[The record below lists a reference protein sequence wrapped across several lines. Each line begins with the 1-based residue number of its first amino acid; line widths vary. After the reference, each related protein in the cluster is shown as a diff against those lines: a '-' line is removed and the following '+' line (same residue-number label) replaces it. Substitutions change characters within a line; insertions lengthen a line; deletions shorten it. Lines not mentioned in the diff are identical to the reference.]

1 MSSSRRASSP
11 RVWSLRLRLIVGQ
24 VAILAVV
31 CVGITAATELA
42 LRHHLLAQLDSQ
54 LSGTSYRSSLLYP
67 ESPRHREPRFPK
79 TGPGP
84 RFLDAP
90 GQPAGMVAAVVSN
103 GSTID
108 AGYLTSS
115 GTRAALTPTAQHQLE
130 QIAGSRSPVT
140 LNLDGLGRYRVVAA
154 PSRNRADVIVTG
166 LSMSNIDA
174 TEFRMLAIFGVV
186 TLIAMAAA
194 TAAGV
199 VTIRRALAPLQ
210 RVSQTATKVAD
221 LPLDRGEVELP
232 VRVPE
237 ADANPYTEVGQLGS
251 ALNRMLDH
259 ISAALS
265 TRQASETRVRQ
276 FVADASHEL
285 RTPLAA
291 IRGYTE
297 LAQRMGDDREAV
309 AHAMSRVA
317 SETDRITRL
326 VEDLLLLARLDSGR
340 PLERE
345 PVDLSRLAVDAVS
358 DAHVAGPDHQWELD
372 LPPEPV
378 MATGDEARLRQVMA
392 NLLANARIHTA
403 PGTVVTTRLST
414 EPTHTLLQVID
425 NGPGIPVAQQSEV
438 FERFARGD
446 SSRSRKGGSTGLGL
460 AIVSAVVKAHGGT
473 IQVNS
478 RPGRTEFAVRLP
490 GPTRSDGRQ
499 PPASSH

>member
-1 MSSSRRASSP
+1 MSSSRRARSP
-11 RVWSLRLRLIVGQ
+11 RVWSLRRRLIVGQ
-24 VAILAVV
+24 VTILAVV
-31 CVGITAATELA
+31 CLGITAATELA

-67 ESPRHREPRFPK
+67 ESPRHHEPRVPK

-90 GQPAGMVAAVVSN
+90 GQPAGMVAAVVSD
-103 GSTID
+103 GATLD

-174 TEFRMLAIFGVV
+174 TGFRMLVIFGIV

-237 ADANPYTEVGQLGS
+237 ADANPSTEVGQLGS

-358 DAHVAGPDHQWELD
+358 DAHIAGPEHQWELD

-425 NGPGIPVAQQSEV
+425 NGPGIPAAQQSEV

-473 IQVNS
+473 ITVHS
-478 RPGRTEFAVRLP
+478 RPGHTEFAVRLP
-490 GPTRSDGRQ
+490 VNGRQ